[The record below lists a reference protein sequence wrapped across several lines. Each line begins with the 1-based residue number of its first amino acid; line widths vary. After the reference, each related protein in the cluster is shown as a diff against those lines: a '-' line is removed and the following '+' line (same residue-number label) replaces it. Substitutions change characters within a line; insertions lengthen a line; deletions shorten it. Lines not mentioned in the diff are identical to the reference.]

1 MNGLLILGLWT
12 FAMMFIAACDDVHR
26 GGDLVGRRAATC
38 QGQTINPQSSDRVLC
53 SKTFYG
59 RGTCTG
65 DTLAV
70 LQDSAGFPNAQFV
83 HPWESS
89 STSIIGII
97 TVDLIGNV
105 DRYASAGNSYNP
117 DIMHWHN
124 VGTRTSQTFYSAGM
138 SFQFPPRGSGA
149 HIDLHVFCT
158 GGAEYEMQYTIFY
171 TVP

>member
-1 MNGLLILGLWT
+1 MNRFLRLDLLTL
-12 FAMMFIAACDDVHR
+12 AMMFIA
-26 GGDLVGRRAATC
+26 GDLVAAHAATC

-70 LQDSAGFPNAQFV
+70 LQDSDGFPNAEFV

-89 STSIIGII
+89 SISIVGIA

-105 DRYASAGNSYNP
+105 DRYAGAGNSYDR

-124 VGTRTSQTFYSAGM
+124 VGTRTSQTFYPAGT
-138 SFQFPPRGSGA
+138 SFQFPASATPPPA